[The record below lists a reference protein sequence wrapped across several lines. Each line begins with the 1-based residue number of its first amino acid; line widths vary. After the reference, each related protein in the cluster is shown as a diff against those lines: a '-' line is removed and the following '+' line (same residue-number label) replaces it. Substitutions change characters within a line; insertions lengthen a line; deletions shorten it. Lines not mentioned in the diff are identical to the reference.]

1 MNKTE
6 LVDKMAQKSGL
17 TKKDAEKALNAFV
30 DSVEEAVAANDKVQM
45 VGFGTFELRQ
55 RAARDG
61 RDPRSGAVIKIPA
74 SNSPAFKAGK
84 GFKDLVNNVK

>member
-6 LVDKMAQKSGL
+6 LIEKIAQKSEL

-30 DSVEEAVAANDKVQM
+30 DSVTEAVAGNDKVQLI
-45 VGFGTFELRQ
+45 GFGTFELR
-55 RAARDG
+55 RREARDG

-74 SNSPAFKAGK
+74 SNTPAFKAGK
-84 GFKDLVNNVK
+84 SFKDAVNKK